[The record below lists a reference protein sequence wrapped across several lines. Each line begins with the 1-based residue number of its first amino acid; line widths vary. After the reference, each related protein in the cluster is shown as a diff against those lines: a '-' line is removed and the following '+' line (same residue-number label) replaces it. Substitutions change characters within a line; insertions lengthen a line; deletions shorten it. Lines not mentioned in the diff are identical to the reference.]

1 MLSVENIEIKYGI
14 NSILKSSTLNIQKD
28 RVTILLGRNGTG
40 KSSIFNS
47 IMSLIPVKD
56 LIVSKNGLIIKKPF
70 LEIGLLNYV
79 SQIRC
84 YFLDD
89 SLDSIINDYKVESSI
104 FYNKFKNFAEY
115 KNYSMRNLSQ
125 GLRKLFI
132 TLVSLEA
139 DVEFTILDEPFSG
152 VMPIYNDLI
161 IAQIESVKDRK
172 GILISDH
179 QYKTLLPIAD
189 KIYLIHDKSIRLM
202 ENNYDLEKFEYLP
215 TGTL

>member
-14 NSILKSSTLNIQKD
+14 NLILKSSTLNIQKD

-84 YFLDD
+84 
-89 SLDSIINDYKVESSI
+89 SSSH
-104 FYNKFKNFAEY
+104 FRSNKPNTI
-115 KNYSMRNLSQ
+115 
-125 GLRKLFI
+125 GLLR
-132 TLVSLEA
+132 
-139 DVEFTILDEPFSG
+139 
-152 VMPIYNDLI
+152 
-161 IAQIESVKDRK
+161 
-172 GILISDH
+172 
-179 QYKTLLPIAD
+179 
-189 KIYLIHDKSIRLM
+189 
-202 ENNYDLEKFEYLP
+202 
-215 TGTL
+215 